1 MNKSRAPQP
10 AQPDIP
16 AARIGAWERLRGAKH
31 SLALLKPGTVLGNWL
46 QAQLRR
52 RPPGATGTRGKECLK
67 ERGQV
72 LLTPRELLAPDIPD
86 APVEPGSLVKLPL
99 LAAPPPGACDRP
111 VAAFLSAPYMAW
123 QGGSHASRAAGREG
137 SLGKGQTAGEKGRGS
152 EAETGEGWGGRF
164 WGHGRQQR
172 LEEPSA
178 RHRAMEL
185 HSCGCGGGGGG
196 RDRRGGR
203 GGGVAKASEARERR
217 VPALRR
223 SAGAGRQD
231 GAAARAPRAWIP
243 EPSLGGNGGYR
254 ARARAHP
261 SRLSLLPASP
271 SRPGSVPEAVRD
283 EVPSCFPAGTALP
296 PAPWLLLAPRPK
308 RLCLVGLWIRRGP
321 FPRFILF
328 SALHFI
334 S

>member
-99 LAAPPPGACDRP
+99 LAAPPPGACDHL

-123 QGGSHASRAAGREG
+123 QGGVTCIPGRRPG
-137 SLGKGQTAGEKGRGS
+137 GVAGEGADGGRK
-152 EAETGEGWGGRF
+152 GEGV
-164 WGHGRQQR
+164 
-172 LEEPSA
+172 E
-178 RHRAMEL
+178 
-185 HSCGCGGGGGG
+185 G
-196 RDRRGGR
+196 RDRRQVWWRILGPWEA
-203 GGGVAKASEARERR
+203 AKA
-217 VPALRR
+217 
-223 SAGAGRQD
+223 
-231 GAAARAPRAWIP
+231 
-243 EPSLGGNGGYR
+243 
-254 ARARAHP
+254 
-261 SRLSLLPASP
+261 
-271 SRPGSVPEAVRD
+271 
-283 EVPSCFPAGTALP
+283 
-296 PAPWLLLAPRPK
+296 
-308 RLCLVGLWIRRGP
+308 
-321 FPRFILF
+321 
-328 SALHFI
+328 
-334 S
+334 

>member
-72 LLTPRELLAPDIPD
+72 LLTPHELLAPDIPD

-137 SLGKGQTAGEKGRGS
+137 SLGKGQMAGEKGRGS

-185 HSCGCGGGGGG
+185 HS
-196 RDRRGGR
+196 
-203 GGGVAKASEARERR
+203 
-217 VPALRR
+217 
-223 SAGAGRQD
+223 
-231 GAAARAPRAWIP
+231 
-243 EPSLGGNGGYR
+243 
-254 ARARAHP
+254 
-261 SRLSLLPASP
+261 
-271 SRPGSVPEAVRD
+271 
-283 EVPSCFPAGTALP
+283 
-296 PAPWLLLAPRPK
+296 
-308 RLCLVGLWIRRGP
+308 
-321 FPRFILF
+321 
-328 SALHFI
+328 
-334 S
+334 

>member
-72 LLTPRELLAPDIPD
+72 LLTPHELLAPDIPD

-196 RDRRGGR
+196 RDPRGGR
-203 GGGVAKASEARERR
+203 GGGRTRPKPESTVS
-217 VPALRR
+217 LR
-223 SAGAGRQD
+223 SFGQ
-231 GAAARAPRAWIP
+231 
-243 EPSLGGNGGYR
+243 R
-254 ARARAHP
+254 ARAGRMEPQHVRPVLGSQSPAWEEP
-261 SRLSLLPASP
+261 VSTAPAPAPTPPACPCSPPPPPGQVRFRKRSGMRSPAASQPGQRFLPRPGSSLLPARSAFVW
-271 SRPGSVPEAVRD
+271 SASGS
-283 EVPSCFPAGTALP
+283 
-296 PAPWLLLAPRPK
+296 
-308 RLCLVGLWIRRGP
+308 
-321 FPRFILF
+321 
-328 SALHFI
+328 
-334 S
+334 

>member
-99 LAAPPPGACDRP
+99 LAAPPPGACDRL

-152 EAETGEGWGGRF
+152 EAETGEGWGGGF

-172 LEEPSA
+172 LEEPIT

-203 GGGVAKASEARERR
+203 GGGGGEGVGS
-217 VPALRR
+217 
-223 SAGAGRQD
+223 Q
-231 GAAARAPRAWIP
+231 RAPCPCA
-243 EPSLGGNGGYR
+243 PSVSGRG
-254 ARARAHP
+254 
-261 SRLSLLPASP
+261 
-271 SRPGSVPEAVRD
+271 
-283 EVPSCFPAGTALP
+283 PAGWSRSTCAPCLDPRAQPGRKWWVPRPCPRPPLP
-296 PAPWLLLAPRPK
+296 LVLAPRLPLPA
-308 RLCLVGLWIRRGP
+308 RFRSGSGP
-321 FPRFILF
+321 G
-328 SALHFI
+328 
-334 S
+334 

>member
-1 MNKSRAPQP
+1 MNKSRAPQT
-10 AQPDIP
+10 AQTDIQ
-16 AARIGAWERLRGAKH
+16 AARIGAWEGLRSAKH

-152 EAETGEGWGGRF
+152 EAETGEGWGGGF

-172 LEEPSA
+172 LEELSA
-178 RHRAMEL
+178 HHRAMEL
-185 HSCGCGGGGGG
+185 HSCGCGAGGGG
-196 RDRRGGR
+196 RDPRGGR
-203 GGGVAKASEARERR
+203 GGGER
-217 VPALRR
+217 VG
-223 SAGAGRQD
+223 SQ
-231 GAAARAPRAWIP
+231 RAPCP
-243 EPSLGGNGGYR
+243 C
-254 ARARAHP
+254 ARLVSGR
-261 SRLSLLPASP
+261 
-271 SRPGSVPEAVRD
+271 G
-283 EVPSCFPAGTALP
+283 PAGWSRSTC
-296 PAPWLLLAPRPK
+296 APCLDPRAQPG
-308 RLCLVGLWIRRGP
+308 RNR
-321 FPRFILF
+321 
-328 SALHFI
+328 
-334 S
+334 

>member
-16 AARIGAWERLRGAKH
+16 AARIGAWERVRGAKH

-52 RPPGATGTRGKECLK
+52 QPPGATGTRGKECLK

-196 RDRRGGR
+196 RDRRGG
-203 GGGVAKASEARERR
+203 GGGGER
-217 VPALRR
+217 VG
-223 SAGAGRQD
+223 SQ
-231 GAAARAPRAWIP
+231 RAPCP
-243 EPSLGGNGGYR
+243 
-254 ARARAHP
+254 
-261 SRLSLLPASP
+261 
-271 SRPGSVPEAVRD
+271 
-283 EVPSCFPAGTALP
+283 CAL
-296 PAPWLLLAPRPK
+296 
-308 RLCLVGLWIRRGP
+308 
-321 FPRFILF
+321 
-328 SALHFI
+328 
-334 S
+334 

>member
-16 AARIGAWERLRGAKH
+16 AARIGAWERVRGAKH

-52 RPPGATGTRGKECLK
+52 QPPGATGTRGKECLK

-137 SLGKGQTAGEKGRGS
+137 SLGKGQTAGEKSWG
-152 EAETGEGWGGRF
+152 AEEQTGWGWGGGF
-164 WGHGRQQR
+164 WANG
-172 LEEPSA
+172 STK
-178 RHRAMEL
+178 RH
-185 HSCGCGGGGGG
+185 
-196 RDRRGGR
+196 
-203 GGGVAKASEARERR
+203 
-217 VPALRR
+217 
-223 SAGAGRQD
+223 
-231 GAAARAPRAWIP
+231 
-243 EPSLGGNGGYR
+243 
-254 ARARAHP
+254 
-261 SRLSLLPASP
+261 
-271 SRPGSVPEAVRD
+271 
-283 EVPSCFPAGTALP
+283 
-296 PAPWLLLAPRPK
+296 
-308 RLCLVGLWIRRGP
+308 
-321 FPRFILF
+321 
-328 SALHFI
+328 
-334 S
+334 

>member
-72 LLTPRELLAPDIPD
+72 LLTPHELLAPDIPD

-137 SLGKGQTAGEKGRGS
+137 SLRKGQTAGEKGRGS

-196 RDRRGGR
+196 RDPRGGR
-203 GGGVAKASEARERR
+203 GGGANASEARERC
-217 VPALRR
+217 VPGLRR

-231 GAAARAPRAWIP
+231 GAAARAPHAWIP
-243 EPSLGGNGGYR
+243 EPSLGGTGEY
-254 ARARAHP
+254 
-261 SRLSLLPASP
+261 
-271 SRPGSVPEAVRD
+271 
-283 EVPSCFPAGTALP
+283 
-296 PAPWLLLAPRPK
+296 
-308 RLCLVGLWIRRGP
+308 
-321 FPRFILF
+321 
-328 SALHFI
+328 
-334 S
+334 